1 MITDTV
7 TVQPRT
13 SAVVH
18 GTPPGLAVVTASAA
32 AAASAASP
40 AAAPAVSAAPAAAP
54 ASAGCLLPPLFR
66 EEGCSLLHQ
75 LRPALLRL
83 PGRQR
88 RLFGQRPPDVL
99 AEEGVDEIAHHPVTI
114 KIYINSLS
122 DKHVPYRNN

>member
-1 MITDTV
+1 MITDTF

-18 GTPPGLAVVTASAA
+18 GAPPGLAAVTATTA
-32 AAASAASP
+32 AAASAGCT

-54 ASAGCLLPPLFR
+54 ASAGRLLPPLLR
-66 EEGCSLLHQ
+66 VEGRSLLHQ

-88 RLFGQRPPDVL
+88 RLLGQRPPGVL

-114 KIYINSLS
+114 KTYIISLS
-122 DKHVPYRNN
+122 DKHAPIT